1 MIEFIKEI
9 VKLFLPPIFF
19 KYRRVFNGIYD
30 DFNDIPNLTSYDST
44 ESLDNIY
51 NETVKKLR
59 SCKSRKML
67 PDAHPRSQIS
77 NLLPLIISLQ
87 KNKREVCVLDYGG
100 GMGTSYIDCIRSID
114 VSNIKYYVYDLKE
127 SIGLGKKIFPQ
138 GSNIKFVNNIKSIEN
153 VDIIYLGSLLQ
164 YIADYKKL
172 LNELINKSPKYIF
185 ITDNFMGNIRYATAQ
200 TNMKGRRLGNWIFEL
215 KEVIQV
221 FRDNDFNLI
230 YKSVNYQPFI
240 NFNNFPEQYRVIDSC
255 NLLFSRETG

>member
-100 GMGTSYIDCIRSID
+100 GMETSYINCISSID

-127 SIGLGKKIFPQ
+127 TMDLGKEIFSQ
-138 GSNIKFVNNIKSIEN
+138 DSNIKFVNNIKSIEN
-153 VDIIYLGSLLQ
+153 IDIIYLGSLLQ

-185 ITDNFMGNIRYATAQ
+185 ITDNFMGNIRYATVQ
-200 TNMKGRRLGNWIFEL
+200 TNMKGRRMACWIFEL
-215 KEVIQV
+215 MEIIQV
-221 FRDNDFNLI
+221 FESHDFKLI

-240 NFNNFPEQYRVIDSC
+240 SFNNFPEQYRVMDSC
-255 NLLFSRETG
+255 NLLFSRKTG

>member
-185 ITDNFMGNIRYATAQ
+185 ITDNFMGKIRYATAQ
-200 TNMKGRRLGNWIFEL
+200 TNMKGRRMAYWIFEL
-215 KEVIQV
+215 KEIIQL
-221 FRDNDFNLI
+221 FGAHDFNLI
-230 YKSVNYQPFI
+230 YKSINYQPLI
-240 NFNNFPEQYRVIDSC
+240 HFNNFPEQYRVVDSC